1 MRAAALTVIIS
12 TLFSGCVP
20 KSNLH
25 RYSQAQLSALTMRE
39 VDAGLDA
46 TYRAAVEAVFDL
58 GFTVSSSDSGGGV
71 LTASRKIDRTT
82 ERIWI
87 YPYINDTEYAVSI
100 LLREV
105 DSTRTSVRVSLSING
120 EAQVDEKWVGEFWR
134 LMKRQVLMKEP
145 GAVLEGQPRPDSAA
159 TAERPGA

>member
-1 MRAAALTVIIS
+1 MRLAFVVLAVCLVLAACA
-12 TLFSGCVP
+12 P

-25 RYSQAQLSALTMRE
+25 RFSQAQLSALTMRE
-39 VDAGLDA
+39 VDADLDA

-58 GFTVSSSDSGGGV
+58 GFTVASSDSAGGV
-71 LTASRKIDRTT
+71 LTATRKIDRTN

-100 LLREV
+100 LFRTI
-105 DSTRTSVRVSLSING
+105 DPTRTSIRVSLSING

-145 GAVLEGQPRPDSAA
+145 DAILGTQPTADSEAAA
-159 TAERPGA
+159 TTPGP